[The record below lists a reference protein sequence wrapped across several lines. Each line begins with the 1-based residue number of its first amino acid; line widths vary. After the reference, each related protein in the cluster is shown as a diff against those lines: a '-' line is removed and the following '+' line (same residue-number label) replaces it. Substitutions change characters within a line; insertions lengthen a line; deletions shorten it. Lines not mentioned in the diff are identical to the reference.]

1 MKYIKQLLVIVG
13 FSMLGELLAA
23 VIPLPVPA
31 AIYGIVLLFLA
42 LLTGLLKQE
51 QVADTAHFLISIM
64 PLFFVAPTVK
74 LLAYWDVIAPAL
86 VPICVILLS
95 STVVVFT
102 AAGLVTQWLRGKTS
116 EKEARHD

>member
-1 MKYIKQLLVIVG
+1 MKYLKQLLVIAA

-42 LLTGLLKQE
+42 LITGLLKPE
-51 QVADTAHFLISIM
+51 QVSETAHYLISIM

-74 LLAYWDVIAPAL
+74 LLSYWGVIAPAL
-86 VPICVILLS
+86 VPILVVLVS
-95 STVVVFT
+95 STVVVF
-102 AAGLVTQWLRGKTS
+102 AVAGLVTQWVRGK
-116 EKEARHD
+116 ERRDD

>member
-1 MKYIKQLLVIVG
+1 MKYLKQLLVIVA

-42 LLTGLLKQE
+42 LLTGLLKPE
-51 QVADTAHFLISIM
+51 HVSETAHYLISIM

-74 LLAYWDVIAPAL
+74 LLSYWGVIAPAL
-86 VPICVILLS
+86 VPICVVLVS

-102 AAGLVTQWLRGKTS
+102 VAGLATQWLRGK
-116 EKEARHD
+116 ERRDD

>member
-1 MKYIKQLLVIVG
+1 MKYLKQLLVIVA
-13 FSMLGELLAA
+13 FSMLGQLLAA

-42 LLTGLLKQE
+42 LMTGLLKPE
-51 QVADTAHFLISIM
+51 QVSETAHYLISIM

-74 LLAYWDVIAPAL
+74 LLSYWGVIAPAL
-86 VPICVILLS
+86 VPICVVLVS

-102 AAGLVTQWLRGKTS
+102 VAGLVTQWLRR
-116 EKEARHD
+116 KERRDD

>member
-1 MKYIKQLLVIVG
+1 MKYIKQLLIIVA
-13 FSMLGELLAA
+13 FSAVGEFLAR

-42 LLTGLLKQE
+42 LLTGILKKE
-51 QVADTAHFLISIM
+51 QVCETAHWLIGIM

-74 LLAYWDVIAPAL
+74 LLSYWGVIKPAL
-86 VPICVILLS
+86 VPICVVLIS

-102 AAGLVTQWLRGKTS
+102 VAGLVTQWLRRKGDK
-116 EKEARHD
+116 KDG

>member
-1 MKYIKQLLVIVG
+1 MKYLKQLLVIAA

-42 LLTGLLKQE
+42 LITGLLKPE
-51 QVADTAHFLISIM
+51 QVSETAHYLISIM

-74 LLAYWDVIAPAL
+74 LLSYWGVIAPAL
-86 VPICVILLS
+86 VPILVVLVS
-95 STVVVFT
+95 STVVVF
-102 AAGLVTQWLRGKTS
+102 AVAGLVTQWVRGK
-116 EKEARHD
+116 ERRDA

>member
-1 MKYIKQLLVIVG
+1 MKYLKQLLVIVA

-23 VIPLPVPA
+23 VIPLPIPA

-42 LLTGLLKQE
+42 LLTGILKSE
-51 QVADTAHFLISIM
+51 QVSETAHYLISVM

-74 LLAYWDVIAPAL
+74 LLGYWGVIAPAL
-86 VPICVILLS
+86 VPICVVLVS

-102 AAGLVTQWLRGKTS
+102 VAGLVTQWLRRKEGK
-116 EKEARHD
+116 DD